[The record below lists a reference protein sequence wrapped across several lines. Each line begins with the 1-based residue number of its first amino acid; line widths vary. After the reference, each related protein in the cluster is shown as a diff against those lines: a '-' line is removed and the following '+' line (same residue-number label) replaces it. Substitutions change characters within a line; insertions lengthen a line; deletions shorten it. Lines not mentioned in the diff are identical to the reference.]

1 MTEIVDNSTKDL
13 IKQMVEKI
21 ERLENEK
28 QSLLAEIRD
37 VYSEAKSQGLDTKA
51 LKQVIKLRK
60 MEEEKIREE
69 EEILDLYK
77 HALGMI

>member
-1 MTEIVDNSTKDL
+1 MVDVVNNSTKEL

-28 QSLLAEIRD
+28 QSLLAEIRE
-37 VYSEAKSQGLDTKA
+37 VYSEAKSQGLDTTA
-51 LKQVIKLRK
+51 LKQLIKLRK
-60 MEEEKIREE
+60 LEENQLREQ

-77 HALGMI
+77 HAIGMI